1 MTLNL
6 HHLRIFA
13 NVAERGGFSR
23 AAAALRISQPAV
35 SKSVAALERQLGT
48 TLIDRTGRA
57 TTLTD
62 AGTVLFTRAREL
74 FAVEQSA
81 EEELRTLKGLEGGV
95 LRIAA
100 STTVVN
106 YLLSAYLARFRD
118 AYPRVTLRV
127 SSANTR
133 DVARAML
140 GRRVDIALVEGP
152 VEHERL
158 ETLPWREDELVVI
171 GHPGHAFAR
180 RRRLRLADLGDSSF
194 IVRERGSGTRRVAEE
209 ALAGRGVSVNVGLE
223 LASTEAIKQAV
234 AAGLGLAIVSR
245 AAIADQLALG
255 RIVVLPVRDVSFART
270 LSELR
275 FVGRA
280 PSAAAVAFRAML
292 RDQRAATPPRSP
304 RVRGQDTQVAQ
315 EDARR

>member
-13 NVAERGGFSR
+13 RVAEQGGFSR
-23 AAAALRISQPAV
+23 AAAVLRISQPAV
-35 SKSVAALERQLGT
+35 SKSVAELERQLGA
-48 TLIDRTGRA
+48 TLLDRTGRT

-62 AGTVLFTRAREL
+62 AGAVLFTRAREL

-95 LRIAA
+95 LRIAG

-106 YLLSAYLARFRD
+106 YLLPAYLARFRD

-127 SSANTR
+127 ASANTR

-152 VEHERL
+152 VDHDRL

-171 GHPGHAFAR
+171 AHPAHALAH
-180 RRRLRLADLGDSSF
+180 RRRLRLADLSDASF

-209 ALAGRGVSVNVGLE
+209 ALAGHGVTVNVGLE

-234 AAGLGLAIVSR
+234 ASGLGLAIVSR
-245 AAIADQLALG
+245 AAIADQVALR
-255 RIVVLPVRDVSFART
+255 RIVVLPLANVSFART

-275 FVGRA
+275 LLGRA
-280 PSAAAVAFRAML
+280 PSAAAVAFRKIL
-292 RDQRAATPPRSP
+292 AT
-304 RVRGQDTQVAQ
+304 
-315 EDARR
+315 